1 MWTIFDADAET
12 LAMRNRKIEQEW
24 MYCCDMGR
32 INWKEDG
39 TSFQ

>member
-1 MWTIFDADAET
+1 MWTIFDAEAET
-12 LAMRNRKIEQEW
+12 LTMRYGKIEQELI
-24 MYCCDMGR
+24 YCCDLGR